1 LFVEDG
7 CRAGRRGSIRQAPG
21 VESPRPVDPGKQS
34 KEVSMQRSLRWFALA
49 LTLVSA
55 VGSAQERAA
64 RDRREYL
71 EPGTLISEDP
81 RRVPVKSI
89 VKPAGI
95 LVLRGGRI
103 FDGTGAAVREGTV
116 VIQENKI
123 LKVLPP
129 ESTDWPGEARVIDVS
144 GKTVM
149 PGLIDLHTHL
159 TKSENEEY
167 VDSISDSASTLIAL
181 DKLRY
186 YIESGITSIRDVG
199 SSHDTPF
206 RLKEWVAKNRI
217 PAPRIFAAGQFITA
231 EGGHSTEGMPDDM
244 LHTQGETR
252 VASGPDDWRQAVREQ
267 FHNGADLIKL
277 GSHFTAEEV
286 RAAVAEAH
294 DLGLKV
300 TVDAESFYIQRAVEA
315 GADTIEHPL
324 PRSDA
329 TIRLMAKKGIAADPT
344 LTPYMIIFD
353 KFAGYYDTTSRRF
366 TFSKEAN
373 FEMLKRLKRA
383 GIKCGVGTD
392 LVANWFRYLPG
403 AYINELKQF
412 VAAGWTIPEALVAAT
427 RTNAQILD
435 MDDRLGTLEAGKLA
449 DVLVVA
455 GAPDRNLDDL
465 EHVDTVFRGGFMVVE
480 HGRVS
485 VPRHE
490 PIRDWSKDNSVER
503 F

>member
-1 LFVEDG
+1 
-7 CRAGRRGSIRQAPG
+7 
-21 VESPRPVDPGKQS
+21 
-34 KEVSMQRSLRWFALA
+34 MNRSLWFALA
-49 LTLVSA
+49 FSMLCTVA
-55 VGSAQERAA
+55 TAQERSA
-64 RDRREYL
+64 RDRREFL
-71 EPGTLISEDP
+71 EPQTEVSEDP
-81 RRVPVKSI
+81 RRIPVKSI
-89 VKPAGI
+89 VKPSGI

-103 FDGTGAAVREGTV
+103 FDGTGNAVHDGTV
-116 VIQENKI
+116 VIQENRILKI
-123 LKVLPP
+123 LAPQ
-129 ESTDWPGEARVIDVS
+129 SIDWPSDARVVDVS

-159 TKSENEEY
+159 TKSEKEEY
-167 VDSISDSASTLIAL
+167 VDTISDSASTLIGV

-186 YIESGITSIRDVG
+186 FIESGITSIRDVG
-199 SSHDTPF
+199 SSHDIPF

-217 PAPRIFAAGQFITA
+217 PGPRIFAAGQFITA
-231 EGGHSTEGMPDDM
+231 EGGHSTENTPDEMIRAEGD
-244 LHTQGETR
+244 TR
-252 VASGPDDWRQAVREQ
+252 LASGPDDWRQAVREQ

-277 GSHFTAEEV
+277 GSHFSLEEV
-286 RAAVAEAH
+286 RAAVSEAH

-300 TVDAESFYIQRAVEA
+300 TVDAETFYIERAVEA

-353 KFAGYYDTTSRRF
+353 KFGGYYDSTSRRF

-392 LVANWFRYLPG
+392 LVANWFRYLPV

-412 VAAGWTIPEALVAAT
+412 VAAGWTIPESLVAAT

-435 MDDRLGTLEAGKLA
+435 MDDRLGTLEIGKLA

-455 GAPDRNLDDL
+455 GSPDRDLDDL
-465 EHVDTVFRGGFMVVE
+465 EHVDMVIRGGFVVVE
-480 HGRVS
+480 HGQIS
-485 VPRHE
+485 IPRHE
-490 PIRDWSKDNSVER
+490 PVRDWKKDSSVER

>member
-1 LFVEDG
+1 MKRIL
-7 CRAGRRGSIRQAPG
+7 CC
-21 VESPRPVDPGKQS
+21 
-34 KEVSMQRSLRWFALA
+34 ALA
-49 LTLVSA
+49 LSTLFTVA
-55 VGSAQERAA
+55 TAQERSA
-64 RDRREYL
+64 RDRREFL
-71 EPGTLISEDP
+71 EPGTEVSEDP
-81 RRVPVKSI
+81 RRIPVRSI
-89 VKPAGI
+89 VKPAGT

-103 FDGTGAAVREGTV
+103 FDGTGAAIHDGTV

-123 LKVLPP
+123 LKLLAPQ
-129 ESTDWPGEARVIDVS
+129 STDWPSDAKVVDVS

-167 VDSISDSASTLIAL
+167 IDTISDSASTLIGV

-186 YIESGITSIRDVG
+186 FIESGITSIRDVG
-199 SSHDTPF
+199 SSHDIPF

-217 PAPRIFAAGQFITA
+217 PGPRIFAAGQFITA
-231 EGGHSTEGMPDDM
+231 EGGHSTENTPDEM
-244 LHTQGETR
+244 QRAQGDTR
-252 VASGPDDWRQAVREQ
+252 IASGPDDWRQAVREQ

-277 GSHFTAEEV
+277 GSHFSLEEV
-286 RAAVAEAH
+286 RAAVSEAH

-300 TVDAESFYIQRAVEA
+300 TVDAETFYIERAVEA

-329 TIRLMAKKGIAADPT
+329 TIRLMAKKGTAADPT

-353 KFAGYYDTTSRRF
+353 KFGGYYDTTSRRF

-392 LVANWFRYLPG
+392 LVANWFHYLPV

-412 VAAGWTIPEALVAAT
+412 VAAGWTIPEALATAT
-427 RTNAQILD
+427 RVNAQILD

-449 DVLVVA
+449 DILVVA
-455 GAPDRNLDDL
+455 GSPDRDLDDL
-465 EHVDTVFRGGFMVVE
+465 EHVDTVIRGGFIVVD
-480 HGRVS
+480 HGQLS
-485 VPRHE
+485 IPRHE
-490 PIRDWSKDNSVER
+490 PIRDWKKDTSVER

>member
-1 LFVEDG
+1 MKRILW
-7 CRAGRRGSIRQAPG
+7 C
-21 VESPRPVDPGKQS
+21 
-34 KEVSMQRSLRWFALA
+34 ALA
-49 LTLVSA
+49 LITLSTLA
-55 VGSAQERAA
+55 TAQERSA
-64 RDRREYL
+64 RDRREFL
-71 EPGTLISEDP
+71 EPQTEVSEDP

-89 VKPAGI
+89 VKPSGT

-103 FDGTGAAVREGTV
+103 FDGTGAAIHDGTV

-123 LKVLPP
+123 VKILAPQ
-129 ESTDWPGEARVIDVS
+129 STDWPGDARVVDVS

-159 TKSENEEY
+159 TKSEEEEY
-167 VDSISDSASTLIAL
+167 VDTISDAASTLIGV

-186 YIESGITSIRDVG
+186 FIESGITSIRDVG
-199 SSHDTPF
+199 SSHDIPF

-217 PAPRIFAAGQFITA
+217 PGPRIFAAGQFITA
-231 EGGHSTEGMPDDM
+231 EGGHSTENTPDEMVRAEGD
-244 LHTQGETR
+244 TR
-252 VASGPDDWRQAVREQ
+252 LASGPDDWRQAVREQ
-267 FHNGADLIKL
+267 FHKGADLIKL
-277 GSHFTAEEV
+277 GSHFSLEEV
-286 RAAVAEAH
+286 RAAVSEAH

-300 TVDAESFYIQRAVEA
+300 TVDAETFYIERAVEA

-353 KFAGYYDTTSRRF
+353 KFGGYFDSTSRRF

-392 LVANWFRYLPG
+392 LVANWFRYLPV

-435 MDDRLGTLEAGKLA
+435 MDDRLGTLEVGKLA

-455 GAPDRNLDDL
+455 GSPDRDLDDL
-465 EHVDTVFRGGFMVVE
+465 EHVDMVVRGGFIVVD
-480 HGRVS
+480 HGQLS
-485 VPRHE
+485 IPRHE
-490 PIRDWSKDNSVER
+490 PVRDWKKDSSVER